1 METIAIKLLSQITH
15 EGKDH
20 EIDTVLTVDKQIANY
35 LISRQIAQL
44 STENTTPKEDKK

>member
-1 METIAIKLLSQITH
+1 METIAIKLLSPLTH

-44 STENTTPKEDKK
+44 STETQPKKEEK